1 MAAASARRRRT
12 DGTTERTMNLCKTG
26 ADHIKSLKDGRTV
39 YIDGQE
45 RTGASIG
52 PGRCRATT
60 AR

>member
-39 YIDGQE
+39 YIDGQVVTE
-45 RTGASIG
+45 GEFL
-52 PGRCRATT
+52 ATV
-60 AR
+60 AKR